1 MAKMRA
7 RRISGS
13 RWVTRSGSRPS
24 GIARA
29 SRSAMP
35 SRRSAWASNMTP
47 PSELI
52 RPPSKA
58 AVIFLRRTAGKQNG
72 RRLSSVM
79 AGVRASIPAKGWLQ
93 QPNPTPDQQLTL
105 LPPPLIRPRHEYD
118 RLAWLYGLP
127 SNRAAEMLHTQ
138 WKEIFRDHPLRL
150 TLGELPLVD
159 GQSGSFK
166 QQIDVE
172 IAAFKQRWD
181 WVMQPLVNPVALEV
195 IVSTSASVPKD
206 LDNIVREYL
215 LPKFV
220 PSFGTVT
227 DYTFTADFEELA
239 KRDANILMKWG
250 PTPPKST

>member
-1 MAKMRA
+1 
-7 RRISGS
+7 
-13 RWVTRSGSRPS
+13 
-24 GIARA
+24 
-29 SRSAMP
+29 
-35 SRRSAWASNMTP
+35 
-47 PSELI
+47 
-52 RPPSKA
+52 
-58 AVIFLRRTAGKQNG
+58 
-72 RRLSSVM
+72 
-79 AGVRASIPAKGWLQ
+79 
-93 QPNPTPDQQLTL
+93 
-105 LPPPLIRPRHEYD
+105 
-118 RLAWLYGLP
+118 
-127 SNRAAEMLHTQ
+127 MLHTQ

-250 PTPPKST
+250 PTPPKSTRDGVTRYEVWRLPPAPPGTSGFVSVALVVDDGRRRSAFHQIDDELTRWAVKVESADC